1 MCTLYSLAARDQQ
14 AKGNAQK
21 AHQPMVHLQVC
32 HVLLLTASVRAGSL
46 SVCQSRS
53 RRIAGTLQLLSLLAL
68 KPLQLDLLFL
78 LRCLC
83 VGKLLVYILLKCGT
97 HLQAGHR

>member
-1 MCTLYSLAARDQQ
+1 M
-14 AKGNAQK
+14 AQ
-21 AHQPMVHLQVC
+21 QPMVPLQVC
-32 HVLLLTASVRAGSL
+32 HVLLFTAAVRAGCL

-83 VGKLLVYILLKCGT
+83 VGKLLV
-97 HLQAGHR
+97 